1 MASCHSTSGPAR
13 PGHTHTH
20 PLAVLSLHVHEVGGV
35 KAAVHAF
42 LVPGDST
49 FNGDAARRRS
59 KHKLLQVGD
68 VDESAVGCG

>member
-1 MASCHSTSGPAR
+1 MAGSG
-13 PGHTHTH
+13 THTH

-68 VDESAVGCG
+68 VDESAVCCG